1 MQPFHARPLVYVAAP
16 YTRPDP
22 VQNTHIAV
30 MAAEELHKSEL
41 VTCVVPHLSL
51 LWHVIAPHEDVN
63 HWYEYDL
70 AVLKRC
76 DALLRLPGESS
87 GADNEVSFA
96 EEHGVPV
103 FHDRDHLLSWAFVRQ
118 TAMSELAEP

>member
-1 MQPFHARPLVYVAAP
+1 MQRFHERPLVYIAGP

-22 VQNTHIAV
+22 VSNTHRTI
-30 MAAEELHKSEL
+30 MAAEDLHDSGL
-41 VTCVVPHLSL
+41 VTCVVPHTTL
-51 LWHVIAPHEDVN
+51 LWHAIAPHDDVE

-76 DALLRLPGESS
+76 DALLRLPGDSS
-87 GADNEVSFA
+87 GADNEVAFA

-103 FHDRDHLLSWAFVRQ
+103 FHDRDHLLSWAFIRR
-118 TAMSELAEP
+118 SEMEAVEPC